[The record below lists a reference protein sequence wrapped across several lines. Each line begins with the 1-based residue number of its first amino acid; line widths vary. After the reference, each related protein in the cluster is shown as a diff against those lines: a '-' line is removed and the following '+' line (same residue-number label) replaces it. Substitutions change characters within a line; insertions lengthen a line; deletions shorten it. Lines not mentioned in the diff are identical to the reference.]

1 MPKDNNSLE
10 LFNIFMNI
18 LKTLIYFD
26 TTTINTMNNIDI
38 IKKQYSGGALDG
50 IAAKLVKNIPNL
62 NKPEQDKPLIEDDE
76 DTKDSM
82 MKKVLEGISKVVK
95 FLKSK
100 IIPLLMFVLTA
111 SVYPAVPFFSVLAI
125 MLGVLKY
132 IFYKIRKI

>member
-1 MPKDNNSLE
+1 MPKDNNSLDF
-10 LFNIFMNI
+10 FNIFINI

-26 TTTINTMNNIDI
+26 TTTINTMNNINI
-38 IKKQYSGGALDG
+38 IKKQYSGGAAG
-50 IAAKLVKNIPNL
+50 MFSKLVPNL
-62 NKPEQDKPLIEDDE
+62 NKPEQDKPLIEGDE

>member
-26 TTTINTMNNIDI
+26 TTTINTMNNINI
-38 IKKQYSGGALDG
+38 IKKKYSGGAAG
-50 IAAKLVKNIPNL
+50 IASLVKNIPNL
-62 NKPEQDKPLIEDDE
+62 NKTEQDKPLIEGDE

-82 MKKVLEGISKVVK
+82 MKKVLEGISTVVK